1 MIKRLPIY
9 LLLTALGT
17 GAVSGAYAIDIKDD
31 VYQIATA
38 SDLMEFSNLVSGGSS
53 NIRGV
58 LTNDVDMS
66 GV

>member
-38 SDLMEFSNLVSGGSS
+38 SDLMESS
-53 NIRGV
+53 PI
-58 LTNDVDMS
+58 L
-66 GV
+66 